1 LGLEAAAG
9 KTTTAGLSQVELEV
23 GMNDFPDLKNA
34 YRELG
39 AATEE
44 TELSETPVADDAG
57 PPVATTKQKIIMT
70 CAVVF
75 PFLGCLL
82 AIGLMWN
89 YGWMGW
95 PYLLMLIG
103 GWIFTTLGITVGFHR
118 LLTHRSFE
126 TYRWVR
132 AFWTMLGALS
142 VEGEPLIWCAV
153 HRRHH
158 GHSDQEGDPHSP
170 NLEGPGVWAALRG
183 FWHGQVGWLF
193 TGYWSFPDFEKYI
206 PDLTR
211 DRLLMWVNRNYYL
224 FVLLSLLLPACAGY
238 AVEAWFGDGSRTP
251 WFGAFLGFLWGGLVR
266 IFFTHHV
273 TWSINSVCHLF
284 GRRHFRSDDHSTN
297 NWLCAFLSMGEGW
310 HNNHHAF
317 PTSARHRLLWYQF
330 DLSWLVIRAMS
341 AVGLAWNVKL
351 PTARALA
358 SRRLP

>member
-1 LGLEAAAG
+1 
-9 KTTTAGLSQVELEV
+9 
-23 GMNDFPDLKNA
+23 MNDFPDLKNA

-44 TELSETPVADDAG
+44 TELSEAPVADDAG

-317 PTSARHRLLWYQF
+317 PTSARHGLLWYQF